1 MKQTRSSIQEP
12 QSIMASCT
20 FTHAAVLLVVA
31 VVTCY
36 WNSLYCGFVFDDMS
50 AIKDN
55 RDLHPSTPLYNL
67 FLNDFW
73 GTPMH
78 MEKSHKSYRPLC
90 VLTFRL
96 NYLLHEL
103 EPMGY
108 HLVNVCLHAAVCV
121 AYMSVCCMFA
131 SLGTSFLAALLFA
144 VHPIHTEAVTGVVG
158 RAELLSSIFFLAAF
172 RCYTCCCRSVKP
184 AGWRYVIYTVLL
196 TSAATLCKEQ
206 GITVIGVCCVYDVF
220 IAQRKTIQD
229 LLFTAYT
236 LVSGKSGLPPW
247 LKSSIARNLLLVV
260 STACLMLARV
270 KVMGAQL
277 PVFTRFDNPAS
288 VSPAPTRQLTF
299 NYLLSINAWL
309 LLFPSELCCDWTM
322 GTVPLV
328 ETFSDPRNLCTLA
341 FWVTMAKLAH
351 YALTCDGK
359 RAKATIMA
367 LSLMVL
373 PFLPASNLFFPV
385 GFVVAER
392 ILYIPSMGFC
402 LLVAMGTS
410 LLAKQRNLKYVT
422 YAAVFSLLVFHS
434 AKTIRRNFDWE
445 SEYSLFQ
452 SALKVN
458 TRNAKLWNNV
468 GHALEN
474 QDRHA
479 EALEY
484 FLRAAGVQPDDIG
497 AHMNVGRAYKNLE
510 QFQDSEEAYR
520 KAMALMPSVIPGKKY
535 ATRVAPSHLS
545 VYVNLANLIRE
556 DDTRLMEA
564 DSLYRQAISM
574 RPDFTQAYINRGE
587 VLMRLN
593 RSKEAQQSYE
603 TALQLDSDNPDIH
616 YNLGIVL
623 LEQGERSQALKCLSK
638 ALQLD
643 PHHKQSLFNSAVMMQ
658 ESGDP
663 ALRPEAYRR
672 LYEVLEQEPQ
682 NEKVYF
688 NLGMLSMDDKN
699 FTAADQ
705 WFRKSIQLKP
715 DFRSALFNLA
725 LMLSQIRRDL
735 EALPYLDQLLLHFP
749 HHSKGLILKGDILM
763 NKVKDVE
770 GAKKCFEKILETEP
784 KNIQANHN
792 LCVVYF
798 EQGDLYR
805 AEKCLAKAHE
815 LAPQEDYILNHWN
828 IIRSKIQQ
836 AEMAR
841 RKEQQLQ
848 REKEQQQL
856 EQQQQLQREKE
867 QQQLERQQQLQRE
880 KEQQKKLER
889 ERELQQQLQRET
901 EQQQQ
906 LEREQ
911 QLEQQG
917 QLQREKEQQQAER
930 ERG

>member
-1 MKQTRSSIQEP
+1 MKQTRPNIREP
-12 QSIMASCT
+12 QTVMATSFS

-36 WNSLYCGFVFDDMS
+36 WNSLFCGFVFDDMS

-55 RDLHPSTPLYNL
+55 RDLRPSTPVFNL

-103 EPMGY
+103 EPLGY
-108 HLVNVCLHAAVCV
+108 HLVNLCLHAAVCV
-121 AYMSVCCMFA
+121 LYMSVCCMFA

-158 RAELLSSIFFLAAF
+158 RAELLSSLFFLAAF
-172 RCYTCCCRSVKP
+172 RCYTCCCRSTKP
-184 AGWRYVIYTVLL
+184 AGWSYVMYTVLL

-229 LLFTAYT
+229 LLFTAYS
-236 LVSGKSGLPPW
+236 LLSGKSGLPPW
-247 LKSSIARNLLLVV
+247 LKSSIARTLLLVL

-288 VSPAPTRQLTF
+288 VSPALTRQLTF

-341 FWVTMAKLAH
+341 FWVTMAKLAQS
-351 YALTCDGK
+351 ALTRDGK

-402 LLVAMGTS
+402 LLIAMGTS

-422 YAAVFSLLVFHS
+422 YAAVFSLLVFHG

-510 QFQDSEEAYR
+510 RFQESEEAYR

-556 DDTRLMEA
+556 DDARLMEA

-623 LEQGERSQALKCLSK
+623 LEQGDRSRALKSLTR

-705 WFRKSIQLKP
+705 WFRHSIQLKP

-725 LMLSQIRRDL
+725 LMLSQIKRDL

-815 LAPQEDYILNHWN
+815 LAPQEDYIVNHWN
-828 IIRSKIQQ
+828 IVRGKIQQ

-841 RKEQQLQ
+841 RKQQQLEREKEQEMEQQRQLQ
-848 REKEQQQL
+848 REKEQQTELQRQLQKEKEQQL
-856 EQQQQLQREKE
+856 EQEKEKQQSEQQRQLQREKE
-867 QQQLERQQQLQRE
+867 QQLQR
-880 KEQQKKLER
+880 
-889 ERELQQQLQRET
+889 
-901 EQQQQ
+901 
-906 LEREQ
+906 EREQ
-911 QLEQQG
+911 QMEQQR
-917 QLQREKEQQQAER
+917 QKEQAER